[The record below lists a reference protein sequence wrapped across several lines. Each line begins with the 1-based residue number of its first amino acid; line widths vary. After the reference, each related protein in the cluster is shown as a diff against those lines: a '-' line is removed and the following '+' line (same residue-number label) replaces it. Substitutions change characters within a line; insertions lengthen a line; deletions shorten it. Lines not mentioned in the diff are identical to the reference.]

1 VVKNTQAKPVQ
12 QKSQLLDDWDNERK
26 KLNVLSAVFVVILA
40 VVVAMVTI
48 SVIRGHI

>member
-1 VVKNTQAKPVQ
+1 MKNRQAKLFA
-12 QKSQLLDDWDNERK
+12 QKSQLIDDWNNERK
-26 KLNVLSAVFVVILA
+26 KLNVLSVVFVVILA

>member
-1 VVKNTQAKPVQ
+1 MKNTQAKPVQ
-12 QKSQLLDDWDNERK
+12 QKSQLLDDWDSKRK
-26 KLNVLSAVFVVILA
+26 KLNVLSCVFVVILA